1 MARCASPLGRLHSVH
16 RWTEE
21 TERLSQA
28 VLAYTRDRMHLDP
41 VPLDRPLAPRVL
53 LELAGQT
60 ITRDGL
66 GGDEA
71 LRIFRDVLAQA
82 TISIDHPRFLAF
94 IPSAPTE
101 VSMLFDLVVSASS
114 TYGGSWLEGAGAVFA
129 ENQALRFLADVAGFP
144 AGAGGCFVSGGTLG
158 NLAALVAAREV
169 WLDRRGGERP
179 ARLRVAASV
188 EAHSSVPQMARVIDA
203 GVLPVAVDAH
213 GRVTGATLR
222 AALAEHGTEG
232 LFGVVATCGTTNLG
246 IIDDLAGVADVCAE
260 HELWFHVDG
269 AYGAAALVAP
279 SARAQFAGIERADSF
294 IVDPHKWLFAPFDC
308 CALVYR
314 DPELAR
320 RAHTQ
325 HAGYLEVIETRDEWN
340 PSDYAVHLSRRARGL
355 PFWFSLAVHGTKAYE
370 DAVETT
376 LAVARS
382 ATEEIRS
389 RPELELVHEPMLSV
403 VGFKRLGGE
412 PRDYTTWSEHLLAD
426 GYAFVTPSTNK
437 GETITRFAIVNP
449 RTSMDD
455 IRGVLDTMR

>member
-1 MARCASPLGRLHSVH
+1 MHT
-16 RWTEE
+16 WTEA
-21 TERLSQA
+21 TERLSQG

-53 LELAGQT
+53 QELAGQT
-60 ITRDGL
+60 ITVEGL
-66 GGDEA
+66 GGEEA

-101 VSMLFDLVVSASS
+101 TSMLFDLVVSASS
-114 TYGGSWLEGAGAVFA
+114 TYGGSWLEGAGAVYA
-129 ENQALRFLADVAGFP
+129 ENQALRFLADLAGFP

-158 NLAALVAAREV
+158 NLAALVAARET
-169 WLDRRGGERP
+169 WLERNGGTRP
-179 ARLRVAASV
+179 ARFRVAASV

-203 GVLPVAVDAH
+203 EVLPVAVEAD
-213 GRVTGATLR
+213 GRITAATLR
-222 AALAEHGTEG
+222 AALAERGTDG
-232 LFGVVATCGTTNLG
+232 LFAVVATCGTTNLG

-260 HELWFHVDG
+260 HGLWFHVDG

-279 SARAQFAGIERADSF
+279 SARSRFAGIERADSF

-308 CALVYR
+308 CAVVYR
-314 DPELAR
+314 EPELAR

-325 HAGYLEVIETRDEWN
+325 HAGYLDVITTRDEWN

-355 PFWFSLAVHGTKAYE
+355 PFWFSLAVHGTQAYE
-370 DAVETT
+370 DAVEAT
-376 LAVARS
+376 LSLAR
-382 ATEEIRS
+382 ATTEEVRR

-403 VGFKRLGGE
+403 VGFKRVGWE
-412 PRDYTTWSEHLLAD
+412 PRDYTVWSERLLAD
-426 GYAFVTPSTNK
+426 GYAFVTPSTHD

-449 RTSMDD
+449 RTSLDD
-455 IRGVLDTMR
+455 ILGVLDTMR

>member
-1 MARCASPLGRLHSVH
+1 MH
-16 RWTEE
+16 RWTDE
-21 TERLSQA
+21 TERLSQG

-41 VPLDRPLAPRVL
+41 VPLDRPLALRVL
-53 LELAGQT
+53 QELAGQT

-101 VSMLFDLVVSASS
+101 SSMLFDLVVSASS
-114 TYGGSWLEGAGAVFA
+114 TYGGSWLEGAGAVYA
-129 ENQALRFLADVAGFP
+129 ENQALRFLADLAGFP
-144 AGAGGCFVSGGTLG
+144 EGAGGCFVSGGTLG
-158 NLAALVAAREV
+158 NLAALVAAREA
-169 WLDRRGGERP
+169 WLDRAGGVRP
-179 ARLRVAASV
+179 ARYRVAASV

-203 GVLPVAVDAH
+203 EVLPVAVEAD
-213 GRVTGATLR
+213 GRITAATLR
-222 AALAEHGTEG
+222 EALAEHGTDG
-232 LFGVVATCGTTNLG
+232 LFAVVATCGTTNLG
-246 IIDDLAGVADVCAE
+246 IIDDLAGVAEVCAE
-260 HELWFHVDG
+260 HGIWFHVDG

-308 CALVYR
+308 CAVVYR

-325 HAGYLEVIETRDEWN
+325 HAGYLDVITTRDEWN

-355 PFWFSLAVHGTKAYE
+355 PFWFSLAVHGTQAYE
-370 DAVETT
+370 DAVEAT
-376 LAVARS
+376 LSLSRAT
-382 ATEEIRS
+382 TEEVRR

-403 VGFKRLGGE
+403 VGFRRIGWE
-412 PRDYTTWSEHLLAD
+412 PRDYTVWSERLLAD
-426 GYAFVTPSTNK
+426 GYAFVTPSTHG

-449 RTSMDD
+449 RTSIED
-455 IRGVLDTMR
+455 ILGVLDTMR